1 MGLFSNIA
9 RWFNNSPNQD
19 AFEDAK
25 EEWKAE
31 NGNKGIG
38 PYTQARHDWRSRIG
52 QCPGSGKSADSI
64 QFVDRY
70 RRSGKGANV
79 DTHRMRV
86 GICPVCKKSKLAVTK
101 KGMTWPHKTPAK
113 STPA

>member
-1 MGLFSNIA
+1 MGLFSNIS

-19 AFEDAK
+19 ALDDANVAFEDAK

-31 NGNKGIG
+31 NGTKGIG

-52 QCPGSGKSADSI
+52 QCPGSGTPANFI
-64 QFVDRY
+64 QIIKASNPKVR
-70 RRSGKGANV
+70 KG
-79 DTHRMRV
+79 M
-86 GICPVCKKSKLAVTK
+86 CPVCRKDKLSVTK
-101 KGMTWPHKTPAK
+101 AGKTWPHKTPAK